1 MSRIPLDYL
10 DLEFGEDASYT
21 PPIGSTRWSVFRRT
35 DLLPPMRMDHEGNPG
50 ITHGGLPPQW
60 VIFGGWDIST
70 DSYIPQPTGTPLAEL
85 RADVRGFQAKASAT
99 GFTVEWN
106 TLRAFTGGLQREA
119 LMVVAYI
126 SGKAIRK
133 TIFRVPAPSSI
144 DPGVIAAQERRTL
157 QSLLVIRDKRAGAGG
172 VIKTDHGDGAGEEF
186 ESLAVLDR
194 RIAECRAR
202 IAWFEQASEG
212 NPLPRAV
219 YW

>member
-10 DLEFGEDASYT
+10 DVDFGEDASYT
-21 PPIGSTRWSVFRRT
+21 PPTGSTRWSAFRRT
-35 DLLPPMRMDHEGNPG
+35 DLMAPMDPDHAGNPG
-50 ITHGGLPPQW
+50 ITHGGAPPEW
-60 VIFGGWDIST
+60 TIFGGFNIIANT
-70 DSYIPQPTGTPLAEL
+70 YIPQTRKRREL
-85 RADVRGFQAKASAT
+85 IADVRGFEGEASAT
-99 GFTVEWN
+99 GFSLDWD
-106 TLRAFTGGLQREA
+106 TLREFTGGLQREA